1 MRQVVDIH
9 NGLVDQLCRA
19 GERAWSE
26 ASELPGTHSSTVSL
40 RRKASTDSTHVDGR
54 RDSLLSAYR
63 EEVPGAGTN
72 SENVK
77 KYLELVIGFSAG
89 MADWMVASKRY
100 VVSSGERPKAQ

>member
-1 MRQVVDIH
+1 MCQVVDIH

-26 ASELPGTHSSTVSL
+26 ASELPGTRSPTVSL

-63 EEVPGAGTN
+63 EEVPGAGAN
-72 SENVK
+72 SENV

-89 MADWMVASKRY
+89 MVDWMVASKRY